1 MEEFRA
7 IGADLFIAED
17 GKLYIEGSPSLLLR
31 GGHCSSHGDHRLA
44 MALAVADGM
53 SRRRVHIDDLSCAG
67 KSWPEFPE
75 ELDKLLGRKRK

>member
-1 MEEFRA
+1 MIFST
-7 IGADLFIAED
+7 G
-17 GKLYIEGSPSLLLR
+17 GLLR

-53 SRRRVHIDDLSCAG
+53 SRRKVQVDDLSCSG

-75 ELDKLLGRKRK
+75 ELDKLFGRKRK